1 MPLGPT
7 LHMDW
12 EQNVW
17 VCVFARRF
25 DLGERPDI
33 RVMGTSPR
41 ERFNEMHMEVPSDGG
56 ETERLNTLLRGLPAS
71 CGITNREAQRP
82 DRE

>member
-1 MPLGPT
+1 
-7 LHMDW
+7 MDW

-33 RVMGTSPR
+33 RVMGSSPR
-41 ERFNEMHMEVPSDGG
+41 ERFNEMHMEVTSDGG
-56 ETERLNTLLRGLPAS
+56 ETEG
-71 CGITNREAQRP
+71 
-82 DRE
+82 

>member
-33 RVMGTSPR
+33 RVMGSSPR
-41 ERFNEMHMEVPSDGG
+41 ERFNEMHMEVTSDGG
-56 ETERLNTLLRGLPAS
+56 ETEG
-71 CGITNREAQRP
+71 
-82 DRE
+82 

>member
-1 MPLGPT
+1 MPLETT
-7 LHMDW
+7 LHMDL
-12 EQNVW
+12 EQKVW

-41 ERFNEMHMEVPSDGG
+41 KRFNEMHVKITSDGG
-56 ETERLNTLLRGLPAS
+56 ETERLNTLLRGLPAR
-71 CGITNREAQRP
+71 CGITNREA
-82 DRE
+82 